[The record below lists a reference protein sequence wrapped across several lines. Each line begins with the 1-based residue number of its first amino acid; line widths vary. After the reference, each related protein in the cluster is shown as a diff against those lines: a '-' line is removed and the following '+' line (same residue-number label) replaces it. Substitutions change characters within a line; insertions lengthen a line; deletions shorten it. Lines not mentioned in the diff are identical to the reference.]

1 MELPPRSAFP
11 ATWLNLVS
19 MLRLPP
25 ESVGEAKGKTSW
37 SRGKD
42 TKFNPMPLLLHA
54 PHYLHGCWPQ
64 REAVLPPT
72 HPPCFTVGAACF
84 CPDKTA
90 PDVHQSGFSAWVSA
104 YIASGLYLRQSG
116 L

>member
-11 ATWLNLVS
+11 ATCFNLVS

-25 ESVGEAKGKTSW
+25 ESAGQAKGKTSW
-37 SRGKD
+37 SCGKD
-42 TKFNPMPLLLHA
+42 PMPPLLHA
-54 PHYLHGCWPQ
+54 PHLLHGCWPQ

-72 HPPCFTVGAACF
+72 HPPCFTVGATCF

-90 PDVHQSGFSAWVSA
+90 PDVHQSGFSAWVSTF
-104 YIASGLYLRQSG
+104 IASGLYLRQIG

>member
-1 MELPPRSAFP
+1 
-11 ATWLNLVS
+11 

-25 ESVGEAKGKTSW
+25 ESAGEAKGKMSW

-42 TKFNPMPLLLHA
+42 SEFNPMPLLLHA
-54 PHYLHGCWPQ
+54 PHHLHGCWPQ